1 MNNNESILILGV
13 VEAIFISGIVF
24 FLSLRDRM
32 RIQSINSKLKENL
45 SQNMFMIQRIKTVMD
60 QIVPFKSLKKEVKAL
75 LKAKDLLNLEK
86 GRYSITAAELEAID
100 KRLRELEEI
109 ERELEASNLE
119 TKKELDLLDGKYR
132 ELKGKNESLVLHI
145 QENSVEYAKTIS
157 DLELNEGL
165 VKETNRVKEKFDEIQ
180 SQTKSLTEQLE
191 NGKNQYVILKRRFDA
206 LDIEYAQLYE
216 KYAQK

>member
-119 TKKELDLLDGKYR
+119 TKKELDLLEGKYR